1 MLLFRQLL
9 VTGERE
15 LQLSMGGYKFVVEEV
30 AKSEFRFDFYL
41 PLVTRAFSCLL
52 LLRMP
57 GSCFGL
63 SACAIICVTPADH

>member
-1 MLLFRQLL
+1 MCYSLDSCWLL
-9 VTGERE
+9 VRE
-15 LQLSMGGYKFVVEEV
+15 NCSSPWEFVVEEV
-30 AKSEFRFDFYL
+30 AKSEFRFDLYL

-52 LLRMP
+52 LPRMP